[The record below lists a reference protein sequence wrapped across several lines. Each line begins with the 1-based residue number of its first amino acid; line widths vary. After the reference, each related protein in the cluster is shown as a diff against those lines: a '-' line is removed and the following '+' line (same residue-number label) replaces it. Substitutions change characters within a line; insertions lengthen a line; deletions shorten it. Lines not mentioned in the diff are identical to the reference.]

1 MNDTTQMI
9 ESAQELNYTW
19 IIVLAVAAIF
29 IIWRIYI
36 GRQKSNVLKE
46 LNRNIAIARA
56 AIEENF
62 DNSFIPVV
70 KKGAFIKTDTGIM
83 LKKGEKIILAL
94 PQIELYEQRI
104 EKITGKSTGVSLRIM
119 KGVTIRQSFF
129 DAQAKQV
136 MKHLDTGSLTLT
148 NSRIVYNGSTQ
159 NREFPISRINTV
171 EATDT
176 GIMVGRSGK
185 QKTEWYRGFDIAGKF
200 SVTNP
205 SLKENVSIGIRGAYV
220 KAIITEALEGEFDP
234 IAED

>member
-9 ESAQELNYTW
+9 ESAQGLNYTW
-19 IIVLAVAAIF
+19 IIVLAVAVIF
-29 IIWRIYI
+29 FIWRIYV
-36 GRQKSNVLKE
+36 GRKKSKVQKE

-62 DNSFIPVV
+62 DDSFIPIV
-70 KKGAFIKTDTGIM
+70 KKGVFIKTDSGIM

-94 PQIELYEQRI
+94 PQIELHEQRI

-129 DAQAKQV
+129 DAQAKEV
-136 MKHLDTGSLTLT
+136 MKHLDTGSFTLT
-148 NSRIVYNGSTQ
+148 NTRIVYNGSTQ
-159 NREFPISRINTV
+159 NREFPISRINTI

-185 QKTEWYRGFDIAGKF
+185 QKTEWYSGFDIVGM
-200 SVTNP
+200 SVANP
-205 SLKENVSIGIRGAYV
+205 SLKENVYVSMRGAYV
-220 KAIITEALEGEFDP
+220 KAIITEALEGEFDHVE
-234 IAED
+234 ED